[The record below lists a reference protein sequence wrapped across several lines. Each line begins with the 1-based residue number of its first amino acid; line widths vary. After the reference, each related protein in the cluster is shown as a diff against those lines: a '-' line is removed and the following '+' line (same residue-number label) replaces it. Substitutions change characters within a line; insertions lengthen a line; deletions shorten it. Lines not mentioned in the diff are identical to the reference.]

1 MSKKTKRTAKG
12 KGATAKESK
21 AIAQRMTATDAKPV
35 SAKAKSGDGAAM
47 VTVGPCKSVKTV
59 VNAQELATMM
69 GVTGKRLRGV
79 LRDGK
84 WLGNDG
90 RYSHYAIDTSS
101 KDGKALVQRLRA
113 HFGVTA

>member
-1 MSKKTKRTAKG
+1 MTTKKNKGKG

-21 AIAQRMTATDAKPV
+21 AIAQRMTADAKSV

-101 KDGKALVQRLRA
+101 KDGKALIQRLRA